1 MQRLGVMKKRHV
13 MRHKHEHGVSS
24 DYAMKRWVYT
34 GLQRVHNPERVKLRV
49 EGRQKRDYLLLYL
62 RIIGRGIDRRS
73 LKRVDRGRDRANSEI
88 MTRSM

>member
-1 MQRLGVMKKRHV
+1 MLRLGVMKKRHV
-13 MRHKHEHGVSS
+13 MRHKHEHGMNS

-49 EGRQKRDYLLLYL
+49 KWRQKRDYLLLYL
-62 RIIGRGIDRRS
+62 RIIERDTDRRNW
-73 LKRVDRGRDRANSEI
+73 KRADRGKDRANSEM